1 MRIEHTVVFRLTHSP
16 GSKAENSF
24 FDAARARLASIPG
37 VEGFAIRR
45 QVSPKSDFGWQFSM
59 QFADQSA
66 YQGYN
71 DHPAHR
77 DFVAT
82 RWDSEVAEVQQYDF
96 TAIG

>member
-1 MRIEHTVVFRLTHSP
+1 MRIEHTVVFRLEHPS
-16 GSKAENSF
+16 GSDAENGF
-24 FDAARARLASIPG
+24 LDTAQARLASIPG

-45 QVSPKSDFGWQFSM
+45 QVSPKSDLDWQFSM

-71 DHPAHR
+71 EHPAHR
-77 DFVAT
+77 EFVVT
-82 RWDSEVAEVQQYDF
+82 RWDSKVAEFQEYDF